1 MKKSLIAAGTV
12 IVAAI
17 LVAIFIIGKPFDKD
31 KVTKEPR
38 DPNNTHFDV
47 IVFGGEPEGVAA
59 AVSAARNGADVL
71 LVEERDGLGGLMTYG
86 MLNYL
91 DIPENKNRDTV
102 SQGIFMEWWNM
113 VGGKNVNTVDIQ
125 EAKDAFAE
133 LVKNE
138 ENITLMLDTTVTAI
152 NTENAQIQST
162 VLSNGKTYTAERYI
176 DATAN
181 ADIAAMSGVTYT
193 IGQEDLGNDGKM
205 AVTLMMHLTD
215 VDWKGVEKAGKDG
228 AFGGAE
234 VTKTAAWG
242 FPEVLHVYDESEENT
257 RVRGLNIGRSPE
269 NGDVYINALQIF
281 NVDGLNEEQ
290 KLKAIEEGKKETDSF
305 VKWLNKN
312 IEGFENAKVKSYP
325 TELYVR
331 ETRHIN
337 SLYRLKMADV
347 WEGTPKND
355 VIAYGAYPLD
365 VQAMSPSDFGYV
377 IMVPNQYAI
386 PYRSIV
392 PVEIDNLLV
401 TSKASGYDSL
411 PASSARVIPTGMA
424 VAEAGGLIAQYT
436 IENNL
441 SFKQLVEKPDH
452 MKKIQKLLVKQDAY
466 LKENSSNKYPYKGDE
481 NYEDIKKLYTYS
493 LISAGYDN
501 DLKLDESI
509 SPSTLL
515 NLYRNSY
522 MKLNIPDAEN
532 KINEII
538 KLSDSYTH
546 VKEITVAQFEEI
558 TRIAFGD
565 PGYSYSDDN
574 EKILTRR
581 DAYKVVSAYI
591 TPYIDESK
599 LKNEK

>member
-1 MKKSLIAAGTV
+1 MKKNLIAAFTV
-12 IVAAI
+12 IIAAI
-17 LVAIFIIGKPFDKD
+17 LAAIFIIGKPFQE

-38 DPNNTHFDV
+38 DPNDTHFDV

-91 DIPENKNRDTV
+91 DIPENSNRDVT
-102 SQGIFMEWWNM
+102 SQGIFMEWWKM
-113 VGGKNVNTVDIQ
+113 VGGKNVSTVDIQ
-125 EAKDAFAE
+125 EAKDAFAQ
-133 LVKNE
+133 LVDNE
-138 ENITLMLDTTVTAI
+138 ENITLLLDTEVTTVD
-152 NTENAQIQST
+152 TENAEIKSAT
-162 VLSNGKTYTAERYI
+162 LSNGKTYTAERYI
-176 DATAN
+176 DATAD
-181 ADIAAMSGVTYT
+181 ADIAAMSGVSFTT
-193 IGQEDLGNDGKM
+193 GQEDLGNDGKM
-205 AVTLMMHLTD
+205 AVTLMIHLTD
-215 VDWKGVEKAGKDG
+215 VDWDGVKKAGKSG

-242 FPEVLHVYDESEENT
+242 FPDILREYEESEENT
-257 RVRGLNIGRSPE
+257 RVRGLNIGRTPK

-281 NVDGLNEEQ
+281 NVDGLNEEEKQ
-290 KLKAIEEGKKETDSF
+290 KAIEEGKREIDSF

-312 IEGFENAKVKSYP
+312 LEGFENAKVKSYP

-347 WEGTPKND
+347 WEGTPKTD
-355 VIAYGAYPLD
+355 AIAYGAYPLD
-365 VQAMSPSDFGYV
+365 VQAMSKSDFGFV
-377 IMVPNQYAI
+377 IMMPDQYAI

-411 PASSARVIPTGMA
+411 PASSARIIPTGMA

-441 SFKQLVEKPDH
+441 TLKQLVDEPDH
-452 MKKIQKLLVKQDAY
+452 MEKIQKLLVKQDAY

-501 DLKLDESI
+501 DLKLDDSI
-509 SPSTLL
+509 TPSTLI

-522 MKLNIPDAEN
+522 KKLNIPDAEN
-532 KINEII
+532 KINEINA
-538 KLSDSYTH
+538 LSEKYTD
-546 VKEITVAQFEEI
+546 VKETTVADFEAI
-558 TRIAFGD
+558 TAVAFGD
-565 PGYSYSDDN
+565 SSYSYWDDK
-574 EKILTRR
+574 EKIITRR
-581 DAYKVVSAYI
+581 DAYKVIADFI
-591 TPYIDESK
+591 TPYIDENK
-599 LKNEK
+599 LNNEE